1 MQNSCYF
8 SSFFLLPWQPNDH
21 DNQFQHSRLSNIQ
34 SVLENTFNHLSIMN
48 INEVRGE
55 LVSSREYLSFW
66 LVAMETSQLVLYDN
80 FSFS

>member
-1 MQNSCYF
+1 MQTNGYSLLFFCYHGNQITMTTNFNILGGKNSK
-8 SSFFLLPWQPNDH
+8 
-21 DNQFQHSRLSNIQ
+21 
-34 SVLENTFNHLSIMN
+34 SVQEQTLNHRSILH
-48 INEVRGE
+48 INKVRGE